1 MKKIVLIA
9 LVLLVMVGCS
19 ETEVDTPSFADGEAI
34 AIVKQKVN
42 KDEIELNRWY
52 EDKIFSGDSKGIG
65 NLGLEQFYLLQ
76 GSCNEAGEILSN
88 YHDAFEESY
97 LGNGIWSVSIPT
109 LTDEGLDLTSRLDY
123 HIEKE
128 NIVASWKVY
137 EASGT
142 VEFTGEY
149 TIKDTGK
156 IIKPFRLCPR
166 GAGG

>member
-1 MKKIVLIA
+1 MKKIVIA
-9 LVLLVMVGCS
+9 ITVVMLLTGCS
-19 ETEVDTPSFADGEAI
+19 SGDTPKFADGEAI

-42 KDEIELNRWY
+42 NDEIEQLRWSI
-52 EDKIFSGDSKGIG
+52 DKIYSNDARNLDNFSFKKIREMH
-65 NLGLEQFYLLQ
+65 GLCSET
-76 GSCNEAGEILSN
+76 ADILRK

-97 LGNGIWSVSIPT
+97 LGDGIWSVSIPT
-109 LTDEGLDLTSRLDY
+109 LTDADLNFSNVIAPNAEL
-123 HIEKE
+123 E

-149 TIKDTGK
+149 TNTVTG
-156 IIKPFRLCPR
+156 IVVKPFRLCPK